1 MAFGISELL
10 DCRIMTTGR
19 LWLPVSRYNI
29 EVDSISAGNLVL
41 IEGIDQ
47 PIVKTCTIV
56 DKDYEDDEV
65 S

>member
-1 MAFGISELL
+1 
-10 DCRIMTTGR
+10 MTTGR

-29 EVDSISAGNLVL
+29 EVESISAGNLVL

-65 S
+65 KIAY